1 MQTAQYAV
9 ISAAGLGS
17 RLELNMPKCLVEIGG
32 RRIIDYQLDLLQ
44 NVPNVRVV
52 VGFMEDKVMEHV
64 RRHRDDVVFVRNP
77 DYASTTNSHSLN
89 LGSRDLKVPYL
100 AIDGDLLLVPES
112 FRQFLEACRSGRTII
127 GVTPSKTEEAVFVE
141 LDEQKQVVG
150 FQRKPRTGFEWSGLA
165 QIAGIQINPEIGY
178 VYKNF
183 EPFLPLESF
192 NIECYEIDTPEDL
205 SYALEHFRAA

>member
-17 RLELNMPKCLVEIGG
+17 RLELNLPKCLVEIGG
-32 RRIIDYQLDLLQ
+32 RRIIDYQLDLLKDI
-44 NVPNVRVV
+44 PNIRVV
-52 VGFMEDKVMEHV
+52 VGFMEDRVIEHV
-64 RRHRDDVVFVRNP
+64 RLIRDDVVFVRNP
-77 DYASTTNSHSLN
+77 HYATTTNSHSLH
-89 LGSRDLKVPYL
+89 LGSRDLKAPYL

-112 FRQFLEACRSGRTII
+112 FSRFLEVCRSGKTII

-141 LDEQKQVVG
+141 LDDQSRVSN
-150 FQRKPRTGFEWSGLA
+150 FQRNPRTGFEWSGLA
-165 QIAGIQINPEIGY
+165 QISGIQIDPTIGY

-192 NIECYEIDTPEDL
+192 NIDCYEIDTPEDL